1 MVVLRIPARSAYVA
15 VARLAVGSLARVEE
29 VDEERIDELK
39 IAVSEACANAVLA
52 HEELG
57 SSEPVTVSFD
67 RADDRLIVE
76 VAYRGSESTTA
87 GDQVDS
93 QGFPSRLVMS
103 FALIESLVDRWDYA
117 PTPDGGMVARL
128 ELQL

>member
-1 MVVLRIPARSAYVA
+1 MVRLRIPARSAYVA
-15 VARLAVGSLARVEE
+15 VVRLAVGSLARVEE
-29 VDEERIDELK
+29 MDEERVDQLK

-67 RADDRLIVE
+67 REDDRLVVE
-76 VAYRGSESTTA
+76 VAHQGSQSDES
-87 GDQVDS
+87 GSQVDS

-103 FALIESLVDRWDYA
+103 FALIESLVDSWQYA

-128 ELQL
+128 ELRL